1 MTING
6 NIEIHCN
13 FDMTTRVFWYQ
24 NTACFHLVFPPD
36 QNSRHHLLPGHFM
49 NYQWVWEIHLNTTIR
64 LSSLLTLIS
73 GDAFQNWNCK
83 HSRKQRT
90 SLSAVCVPTGL
101 LNYIKHWN
109 ARSSKKVFSKK
120 AKYRLYNNFSPSNL
134 YEKESFFIHYTLSSL
149 FEKPCSEKCRLYSFL
164 AKFFLNWITAATIYY
179 EEEPGN
185 SISMLKLERN
195 TKIEK
200 KKPHNSIF

>member
-1 MTING
+1 M
-6 NIEIHCN
+6 
-13 FDMTTRVFWYQ
+13 
-24 NTACFHLVFPPD
+24 
-36 QNSRHHLLPGHFM
+36 
-49 NYQWVWEIHLNTTIR
+49 
-64 LSSLLTLIS
+64 
-73 GDAFQNWNCK
+73 
-83 HSRKQRT
+83 
-90 SLSAVCVPTGL
+90 CVPTGL

-120 AKYRLYNNFSPSNL
+120 AKYRLYDNFSPSNL

-164 AKFFLNWITAATIYY
+164 AKFVLNWITAATIYY

-200 KKPHNSIF
+200 KKNLIIQYSKTNCYRRAICHKPELNTWCIVCFGSTTCQLTSLSLFSRQFTAYPSSYVSIEFRFIGYSWIKRETCY

>member
-1 MTING
+1 MSLRNAF
-6 NIEIHCN
+6 E
-13 FDMTTRVFWYQ
+13 YYYS
-24 NTACFHLVFPPD
+24 LVFFVD
-36 QNSRHHLLPGHFM
+36 LDFR
-49 NYQWVWEIHLNTTIR
+49 WC
-64 LSSLLTLIS
+64 IS
-73 GDAFQNWNCK
+73 KPKLQTFCP
-83 HSRKQRT
+83 RKQRT

-120 AKYRLYNNFSPSNL
+120 AKYRLYDNFSPSNL
-134 YEKESFFIHYTLSSL
+134 YDYEKESFFIHYTLSSL

-164 AKFFLNWITAATIYY
+164 AKFVLNWITAATIYY

>member
-1 MTING
+1 MRFIV
-6 NIEIHCN
+6 ILIWPHVC
-13 FDMTTRVFWYQ
+13 FDIKTRRVLIR
-24 NTACFHLVFPPD
+24 CF
-36 QNSRHHLLPGHFM
+36 
-49 NYQWVWEIHLNTTIR
+49 IHLTKIADIIYYLVTSWIINEFEKCIWI
-64 LSSLLTLIS
+64 LLF
-73 GDAFQNWNCK
+73 AFLLCWPWFLVVHFKTEIVNILPLE
-83 HSRKQRT
+83 RQRT
-90 SLSAVCVPTGL
+90 CLSAVCVPTGL

-109 ARSSKKVFSKK
+109 ARSSKKVFWKK
-120 AKYRLYNNFSPSNL
+120 AKYRLYDNFSPSNL

-164 AKFFLNWITAATIYY
+164 AKFVLNWITAATIYC

-200 KKPHNSIF
+200 KNPHNSIF